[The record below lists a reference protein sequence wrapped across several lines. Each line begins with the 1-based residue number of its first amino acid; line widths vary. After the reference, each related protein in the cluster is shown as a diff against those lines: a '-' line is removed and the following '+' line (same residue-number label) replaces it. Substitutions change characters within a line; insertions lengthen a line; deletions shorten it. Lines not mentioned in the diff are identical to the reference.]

1 MKDSLTATEMTRGW
15 SSRAWRPLSL
25 SSTSWILDFA
35 SGELLLVFDLSKSQH
50 VEQDGWEEDEE
61 DEEADAGPAAG

>member
-50 VEQDGWEEDEE
+50 VEQDGCEEG
-61 DEEADAGPAAG
+61 EEADAGPAAG